1 MANSNR
7 TALLI
12 RCSREEADRI
22 RAAAKRQ
29 KRTLSAYVLRAL
41 TSRLDFEAQ
50 MEKSLAA
57 MSAQRSSR
65 R

>member
-1 MANSNR
+1 MADSSNR

-22 RAAAKRQ
+22 RAAAKKQR
-29 KRTLSAYVLRAL
+29 RTLSAYVLHAL
-41 TSRLDFEAQ
+41 NARLDIEAR

-57 MSAQRSSR
+57 VSKQLPR